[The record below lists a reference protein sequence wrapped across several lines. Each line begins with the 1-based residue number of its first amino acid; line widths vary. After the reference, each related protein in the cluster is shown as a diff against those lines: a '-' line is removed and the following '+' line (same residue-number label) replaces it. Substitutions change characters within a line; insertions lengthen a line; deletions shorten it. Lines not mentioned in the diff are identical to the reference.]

1 MDYKFSLRR
10 GSKKD
15 ICPECGKRTFVPYI
29 ENATGHEA
37 GKQYGRCERI
47 NSCGYLQYP
56 KIDKQEWQRPE
67 PKPFVPERPTDYVK
81 KSIVE
86 ETFKEFQTNVF
97 FMYLV
102 RVFGREQ
109 AFELQSRYNI
119 GTAKEGG
126 TIFWQQ
132 DKWERFRTAK
142 IMYYQENGRRDKT
155 RFSWFVHKK
164 INPDFNYK
172 QCFFGLHLTEKQ
184 KPVALCESEKTAI
197 MMSAFMPEFTWLA
210 SGGSEMLNIERLSE
224 LPRLDMV
231 FADNGQ
237 REKWEQKTKL
247 FDGRK
252 MDLSVDVAVS
262 DGILPEG
269 SDILDLYL
277 LKNLKK

>member
-1 MDYKFSLRR
+1 MDYKFSLRK
-10 GSKKD
+10 GSKKET
-15 ICPECGKRTFVPYI
+15 CPNCGKRTFVPYI
-29 ENATGHEA
+29 DNATGREA
-37 GKQYGRCERI
+37 GEQYGRCERI
-47 NSCGYLQYP
+47 NSCKYLLYP

-67 PKPFVPERPTDYVK
+67 PKPFVSERPTDYVR

-86 ETFKEFQTNVF
+86 ETFKEFQKNVF
-97 FMYLV
+97 FMYLIKI
-102 RVFGREQ
+102 FGREQ
-109 AFELQSRYNI
+109 AFELQAKYNI
-119 GTAKEGG
+119 GTARDGG

-142 IMYYQENGRRDKT
+142 IMYYKQNGRRDKN

-164 INPDFNYK
+164 IKEDFNYK
-172 QCFFGLHLTEKQ
+172 QCFFGLHLTTKD

-197 MMSAFMPEFTWLA
+197 MMSVFMPEFTWVA
-210 SGGSEMLNIERLSE
+210 SGGSEMLNVERLSE

-252 MDLSVDVAVS
+252 MDLSVDFAVAN
-262 DGILPEG
+262 GELPEG

-277 LKNLKK
+277 LKNLKA

>member
-1 MDYKFSLRR
+1 MDYKFSLRK
-10 GSKKD
+10 GSKKET
-15 ICPECGKRTFVPYI
+15 CPNCGKRTFVPYI
-29 ENATGHEA
+29 DNATGREA
-37 GKQYGRCERI
+37 GEQYGRCERI
-47 NSCGYLQYP
+47 NSCQYLLYP
-56 KIDKQEWQRPE
+56 KIDKQEWQRPD

-97 FMYLV
+97 FMYLIKI
-102 RVFGREQ
+102 FGREQ
-109 AFELQSRYNI
+109 AFELQAKYNI
-119 GTAKEGG
+119 GTAKDGG

-142 IMYYQENGRRDKT
+142 IMYYNPNGRRDKN

-164 INPDFNYK
+164 IKDDFNYK
-172 QCFFGLHLTEKQ
+172 QCFFGLHLTTKD

-197 MMSAFMPEFTWLA
+197 MMSVFMPEYTWVA
-210 SGGSEMLNIERLSE
+210 SGGSEMLNVERLSE
-224 LPRLDMV
+224 LPRLDIV

-252 MDLSVDVAVS
+252 IDLSVDVAVAN
-262 DGILPEG
+262 GELPEG

-277 LKNLKK
+277 LKNLKA